1 VIKHKVIFDK
11 VSNLLDLA
19 FMVIKA
25 FEATNWQK
33 YPVNAFQ
40 HWPRNTQFNGR
51 SLVEVG
57 GGNPF
62 YTLAKVI
69 LSCLVGRI

>member
-1 VIKHKVIFDK
+1 
-11 VSNLLDLA
+11 
-19 FMVIKA
+19 MVIKA

-51 SLVEVG
+51 SLSFSVSIISFLIFFV
-57 GGNPF
+57 F
-62 YTLAKVI
+62 AVFVLAERVPMI
-69 LSCLVGRI
+69 DQEL